1 MDEFKKGL
9 ASGHVSLG
17 SPDRE
22 AIDSG
27 LRAMLLGQ
35 PAAPK
40 KSGGSRAARMASRET
55 P

>member
-35 PAAPK
+35 PAAPRK
-40 KSGGSRAARMASRET
+40 AGASRAQRAASRET